1 MIDNFEQIKELLEF
15 RSDDDFYHCQII
27 KRKKEHPELGSNS
40 YIVKTYYIKKIEEL
54 DYYRN
59 EMVALAEAHN
69 ARVQINLNR
78 RSFEKMAFHTQK
90 KIADQLMN
98 RDYKAVRKAYN
109 SCCGKYSNETSK
121 KWIIDIDEKEVSPI
135 MLAYINFK
143 CSPYCKTRE
152 SKIYDIIPTK
162 NGWHIITKPFNLQD
176 FKKSHPDIDIHK
188 DNPTIIYIP

>member
-1 MIDNFEQIKELLEF
+1 MIDNFEQIKNLLEF
-15 RSDDDFYHCQII
+15 RLDDDFYHCQII

-54 DYYRN
+54 DYYRD
-59 EMVALAEAHN
+59 EMITLAELHN

-98 RDYKAVRKAYN
+98 RDYRSVRKAYN
-109 SCCGKYSNETSK
+109 SCCGKYSNETDK
-121 KWIIDIDEKEVSPI
+121 KWIIDIDEKLSLKELNRYGKIINNSDPI
-135 MLAYINFK
+135 GLKVEDY
-143 CSPYCKTRE
+143 
-152 SKIYDIIPTK
+152 IPTK

-176 FKKSHPDIDIHK
+176 FKKSYPDIDIHK
-188 DNPTIIYIP
+188 DNPTIVHIP

>member
-1 MIDNFEQIKELLEF
+1 MIDNFNRIKDMLEF

-54 DYYRN
+54 DYYRD
-59 EMVALAEAHN
+59 EIILLATHHN

-98 RDYKAVRKAYN
+98 RDYRSVRKAYN
-109 SCCGKYSNETSK
+109 SCCGKYSNETNK
-121 KWIIDIDEKEVSPI
+121 KWIIDVDEKLDLSGLNKI
-135 MLAYINFK
+135 SKYINDQQPIGLK
-143 CSPYCKTRE
+143 VEDY
-152 SKIYDIIPTK
+152 IPTK
-162 NGWHIITKPFNLQD
+162 NGWHIITEPFNLQD
-176 FKKSHPDIDIHK
+176 FKKEYPDLDIHK
-188 DNPTIIYIP
+188 DNPTILYIP

>member
-1 MIDNFEQIKELLEF
+1 MIDNFDRIKDMLEF

-54 DYYRN
+54 DYYRD
-59 EMVALAEAHN
+59 EMILLATHHN

-98 RDYKAVRKAYN
+98 RDYRSVRKAYN
-109 SCCGKYSNETSK
+109 SCCGKYSNETNK
-121 KWIIDIDEKEVSPI
+121 KWIIDVDEKLDLSSLNKI
-135 MLAYINFK
+135 SKYINDQQPIGLK
-143 CSPYCKTRE
+143 VEDY
-152 SKIYDIIPTK
+152 IPTK
-162 NGWHIITKPFNLQD
+162 NGWHIITEPFNLQE
-176 FKKSHPDIDIHK
+176 FKKLYPDIDIHK
-188 DNPTIIYIP
+188 DNPTILYIP

>member
-1 MIDNFEQIKELLEF
+1 MIDNFNRIKDMLEF

-54 DYYRN
+54 DYYRD
-59 EMVALAEAHN
+59 EMILLATHHN

-98 RDYKAVRKAYN
+98 RDYRSVRKAYN
-109 SCCGKYSNETSK
+109 SCCGKYSNETNK
-121 KWIIDIDEKEVSPI
+121 KWIIDVDEKLDLSSLNKI
-135 MLAYINFK
+135 SKYINDQQPIGLK
-143 CSPYCKTRE
+143 VEDY
-152 SKIYDIIPTK
+152 IPTK
-162 NGWHIITKPFNLQD
+162 NGWHIITEPFNLQD
-176 FKKSHPDIDIHK
+176 FKKDYPDLDVHK
-188 DNPTIIYIP
+188 DNPTILYIP